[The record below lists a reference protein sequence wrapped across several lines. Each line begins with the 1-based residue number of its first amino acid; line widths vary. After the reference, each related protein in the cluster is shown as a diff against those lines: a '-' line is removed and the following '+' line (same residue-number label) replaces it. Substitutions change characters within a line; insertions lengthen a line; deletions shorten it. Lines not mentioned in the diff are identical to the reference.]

1 MKRSL
6 RARFTHLT
14 TFAIVLVIALSAV
27 FVYANSGFSAL
38 TPELQIVEAADY
50 YASLDTSSNGFTFRS
65 KLAQLIT
72 STHTKYTSYDGLREV
87 FKTSDADPN
96 ISGNVIWF
104 YSGTSISYSG
114 FGSGGGATNREHV
127 WPKDG
132 GKAFSETTG
141 PGSDAHH
148 LRPTE
153 ANLNSTRGNRQ
164 FGEVA
169 QTASNIVKQNGSTS
183 YDNLCYT
190 SGNVFYPG
198 EGYRGATARILMY
211 VQTRWGNEN
220 SLKFVLGEGSCKT
233 IGDIETL
240 LKWHYLE
247 PPTDEEIRRNEVVYG
262 IQGNRNPFIDHP
274 EYATKIYC
282 YDGESYNATLQAV
295 AEQYDHYTDGGADI
309 ESISLS
315 PANATLNVG
324 DDITLTPTI
333 APSNASRDVTWTSSN
348 PSVATVDATGKVTA
362 LANGTATITAA
373 STKDS
378 TIKSTATIT
387 VKSIVSFEVTG
398 TPTKTAYYTGDEF
411 NPEGLTVNVTYSDGS
426 KGDIDNSQCKWL
438 DGVTRETKLS
448 AGTTSIICK
457 IGSLEQIVNGITVK
471 QFSGGE
477 FTITKSSF
485 AGSGAY
491 AWCNWSSGGVSGQGF
506 IYPGASGVIQM
517 NSDKTSRFIFN
528 TTAVE
533 GGIRAIKITMDRNSK
548 NWQIRTSSTPFTQAS
563 GKATGGTAHE
573 TKQATVSGTTWELNT
588 TDSYF
593 AINYEDTGA
602 AYISS
607 ITVYYGGVSESE
619 CTHTYGEWTVTKQP
633 TYDENGIETRTCSTC
648 GHSETR
654 SIDKLVHNPADDFK
668 QAVADIENAQ
678 TTEELQS
685 AIERAEVLYSALSES
700 EKNDVS
706 VLSAYATLTAKKSLL
721 EPTPALQEG
730 LSDGAIAAI
739 AVACVAVFAGVCIVA
754 AIYSKKRRMKG

>member
-27 FVYANSGFSAL
+27 FVYANSSFSAL

-72 STHTKYTSYDGLREV
+72 ETHTKYTSYDGLREV
-87 FKTSDADPN
+87 FKTSDADPDT
-96 ISGNVIWF
+96 SGNVIWF
-104 YSGTSISYSG
+104 YSGTSIKYTG

-127 WPKDG
+127 WPKG

-153 ANLNSTRGNRQ
+153 AILNSTRNNKQ

-190 SGNVFYPG
+190 AGNVFYPG

-211 VQTRWGNEN
+211 VQTRWGDEN

-247 PPTDEEIRRNEVVYG
+247 PPTEEEIRRNEVVYG
-262 IQGNRNPFIDHP
+262 KQGNRNPFIDHP

-533 GGIRAIKITMDRNSK
+533 GGIRAIKITMESGSK
-548 NWQIRTSSTPFTQAS
+548 NWQIRTSSTPFAQAS

-573 TKQATVSGTTWELNT
+573 TQQATESGTTWELNT

-754 AIYSKKRRMKG
+754 TIYSKKRRLKG

>member
-27 FVYANSGFSAL
+27 FICAQSDFFAL
-38 TPELQIVEAADY
+38 TPDLQIVEAADY

-72 STHTKYTSYDGLREV
+72 ETHTKYTSYDGLREV
-87 FKTSDADPN
+87 FKTSDADPDT
-96 ISGNVIWF
+96 SGNVIWF

-190 SGNVFYPG
+190 AGNVFYPG

-247 PPTDEEIRRNEVVYG
+247 PPTEEEIRRNEVVYG

-324 DDITLTPTI
+324 DNITLTPTI

-387 VKSIVSFEVTG
+387 VKSMVSFEVTG
-398 TPTKTAYYTGDEF
+398 TPTKTVYYSGDEF
-411 NPEGLTVNVTYSDGS
+411 NPEGLTVNVTYNDGS
-426 KGDIDNSQCKWL
+426 KGKIDNSQCQWL

-485 AGSGAY
+485 SGSGAY
-491 AWCNWSSGGVSGQGF
+491 AWCNWTEGGVSGQGF
-506 IYPGASGVIQM
+506 IYPGASGKIQM

-533 GGIRAIKITMDRNSK
+533 GGIRAIKITMESGSK
-548 NWQIRTSSTPFTQAS
+548 NWQIRTSSTPFAQAS

-573 TKQATVSGTTWELNT
+573 TKQATESGTTWELNT

-593 AINYEDTGA
+593 AINYEDTGV
-602 AYISS
+602 AYIRS

-706 VLSAYATLTAKKSLL
+706 VLSAYATLMAKKSLL

-739 AVACVAVFAGVCIVA
+739 AVAGVAVFAGVCIVA
-754 AIYSKKRRMKG
+754 AIYSKKRKIK